1 MRRIY
6 RRACPVKIFL
16 EIFDLLNRL
25 LNSRKPPVPV
35 FTEDTGLNS
44 NESMPPDQEEA
55 DNEVYPFW

>member
-1 MRRIY
+1 M
-6 RRACPVKIFL
+6 KIFL